1 MSGTNIT
8 SGVKTNIVHT
18 NLAVINI
25 FHFQITGF
33 HVNGL
38 VGQAE
43 KEQGPIITAVA
54 CSVSAQN
61 TNGVL

>member
-8 SGVKTNIVHT
+8 SGIKINIVHT
-18 NLAVINI
+18 NFAIINI
-25 FHFQITGF
+25 FHLQITGF

-43 KEQGPIITAVA
+43 
-54 CSVSAQN
+54 
-61 TNGVL
+61 